1 MCDQKHHRSGRVWDG
16 VSVSL
21 EKAVMVRSP
30 ARTGGRGIEKRVL
43 VSAAADRHTELKLVI
58 FIQQ

>member
-1 MCDQKHHRSGRVWDG
+1 MWDG

-30 ARTGGRGIEKRVL
+30 AGTGGRGIEKKLVL
-43 VSAAADRHTELKLVI
+43 NSAAADRHTELKLVI
-58 FIQQ
+58 FRQQ